1 MGCGCNNFGCGS
13 SWIIILI
20 IILLLCGGC
29 GGGCGN
35 IAAAVAN
42 IKFIEVSKR
51 KLRHLFVIKKAVQ
64 KAINFFCFTQNLK
77 IYCTSLL
84 TNQVSLL
91 N

>member
-35 IAAAVAN
+35 NDCGGISAAISFGGNRRPRGKVSRGSYRFFGQFHRVNPAVRR
-42 IKFIEVSKR
+42 FQSR
-51 KLRHLFVIKKAVQ
+51 
-64 KAINFFCFTQNLK
+64 
-77 IYCTSLL
+77 
-84 TNQVSLL
+84 
-91 N
+91 